1 AAVEKD
7 MLVAYREYNS
17 ISSGDEISQ
26 LLEKAGMEGTTE
38 VLRKKDVLFKEKW
51 RPRLPS
57 GKAIISFP
65 FLDLRNSLADDLL
78 MYTHKLMMH
87 FSVECRVPILDNEL
101 IEFIESLHHSYKLS
115 FSKGKI
121 IHKRFAKDYL
131 PESIIN
137 RKKIGFAT
145 PASKWY
151 KTHHELIEDI
161 ICSNREMQKIFN
173 TDAIKK

>member
-1 AAVEKD
+1 EVAVHRQG
-7 MLVAYREYNS
+7 AW
-17 ISSGDEISQ
+17 SS
-26 LLEKAGMEGTTE
+26 
-38 VLRKKDVLFKEKW
+38 R
-51 RPRLPS
+51 RPS
-57 GKAIISFP
+57 GRAIISFP

-78 MYTHKLMMH
+78 MYTDKLMMH

-173 TDAIKK
+173 TDAIKKILSAHAENENAEKQILFLLSLALLME